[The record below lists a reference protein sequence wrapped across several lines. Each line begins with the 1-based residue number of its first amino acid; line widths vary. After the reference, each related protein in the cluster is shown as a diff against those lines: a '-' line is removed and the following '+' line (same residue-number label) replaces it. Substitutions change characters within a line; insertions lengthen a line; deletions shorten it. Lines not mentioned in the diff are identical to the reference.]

1 MNRYFR
7 LCATNPRES
16 TLAICPKNNSIDY
29 LDMYNYIVVNKKIP
43 LNKVL

>member
-16 TLAICPKNNSIDY
+16 TLAICPKNNSIG
-29 LDMYNYIVVNKKIP
+29 LFGHV
-43 LNKVL
+43 